1 MRVGFFYGSLM
12 SGFGANATLTEA
24 EATLVRRAIVEGYTL
39 YADDAGDYPMAV
51 PATGAHVEGELWRV
65 PDDLWPRLDAY
76 ECVPTL
82 YTRETVRTRD
92 GEAAELYVWAGAAAG
107 LVCVGPDWR
116 TWVARGRR
124 PRGRSAM
131 E

>member
-12 SGFGANATLTEA
+12 SGFGANAVLTEA
-24 EATLVRRAIVEGYTL
+24 GATLVRRTAIDGYTL
-39 YADDAGDYPMAV
+39 YADEVAGYPMAI
-51 PATGAHVEGELWRV
+51 PAAGAHVAGELWGV

-92 GEAAELYVWAGAAAG
+92 GEAAELYVWAGATAG
-107 LVCVGPDWR
+107 LVYVGPDWR
-116 TWVARGRR
+116 TWVGGGRR
-124 PRGRSAM
+124 PRGRSAV